1 MPLPEKE
8 YFTLEE
14 IETRWGMSRVDTL
27 YYAENGLIRIA
38 TRVFGAVV
46 ESGLIEAESD
56 GRWFKLP
63 EEHERY
69 SGLLTLRACDLATVF
84 RRGSASI
91 YFFDP
96 GENRY
101 GDIVEPQEGI
111 EVHVCDLVVTRAER
125 DRFEQAHDLTRTVGA
140 DDVKVK
146 HALSTADCSID
157 GSWIR
162 VRGQEYLFSGLLQK
176 TAIRRLYDAL
186 QDGSPR
192 LSMQALLE
200 EIESRSQH
208 ISQVFSGADPRWRQI
223 VGYGKGHVWLKID
236 P

>member
-8 YFTLEE
+8 YFALEE
-14 IETRWGMSRVDTL
+14 IETRRGMSRVDTL

-38 TRVFGAVV
+38 TRIFGASI
-46 ESGLIEAESD
+46 ETGLIETEPD
-56 GRWFKLP
+56 GRWYKLL
-63 EEHERY
+63 EDHDRY

-84 RRGSASI
+84 RRGSGTI
-91 YFFDP
+91 NYFDP

-101 GDIVEPQEGI
+101 GDIVQPREGI
-111 EVHVCDLVVTRAER
+111 EVCVCDLVVTRAER
-125 DRFEQAHDLTRTVGA
+125 DRFERAHNLTGTFGTNTA
-140 DDVKVK
+140 KVESV
-146 HALSTADCSID
+146 LSTADCSID
-157 GSWIR
+157 GSWIK
-162 VRGQEYLFSGLLQK
+162 VGSEEYLFSGLLQK

-223 VGYGKGHVWLKID
+223 IGYGKGHVWLKID
-236 P
+236 A